1 MTMML
6 MSINS
11 SSLSSMVPPPY
22 KRIRFHFLRREDLYI
37 YGAAAAFNLLLAIIQ
52 GFRHLT
58 SAYGFTSYVV
68 KSCLSTA
75 KFLLLSSTSEYTR
88 LRLAAL

>member
-58 SAYGFTSYVV
+58 SAYGFTSYV
-68 KSCLSTA
+68 
-75 KFLLLSSTSEYTR
+75 Y
-88 LRLAAL
+88 LRQNFCCYLQHPNTLGFA